1 MSGIQRLLLDPL
13 TVFQIHK
20 KNSALLPLAANC
32 CKYMS
37 TGCHLPIARLRIT
50 LSFSYSMIAFC
61 QLTQSER
68 SSLFSEIDYRRV
80 LRIALSFRLFGII
93 QFSTTDKHFYVPLS
107 FQVPFSV
114 FIKHNLLLKN
124 QPRLTHQSVYSHI
137 IIKIAFLNH

>member
-1 MSGIQRLLLDPL
+1 MSGIKRLLLDPL
-13 TVFQIHK
+13 TVCQIHK

-50 LSFSYSMIAFC
+50 LSFSYSIIAFC
-61 QLTQSER
+61 QLTESKR
-68 SSLFSEIDYRRV
+68 STFFSQIDYRRV
-80 LRIALSFRLFGII
+80 LRIALSLRLSGII

-124 QPRLTHQSVYSHI
+124 QPRLTHQGVYSHI
-137 IIKIAFLNH
+137 IIKITFLNH